1 MKRIKKEYY
10 FIAILLIMFILL
22 TFFVVGGKLDMI
34 DKLVFNNVI
43 KLENSAITKTLYV
56 ITSMASTIGI
66 LVLTILT
73 AIIFIRKK
81 RFSDFK
87 YVIANV
93 SVGVILMQVLK
104 HIIKRIRPSWK
115 WIKQGGFSY
124 PSGHTISAMLL
135 YGTLILLI
143 SKRYHGKYKKQLIAL
158 ATIMIILTGLSRIYF
173 GVHYLTDVIAS
184 IILGTII
191 LIISSMIMNKEYGSN
206 DKNKDRKTIQI
217 K

>member
-66 LVLTILT
+66 LILTILT

-87 YVIANV
+87 
-93 SVGVILMQVLK
+93 
-104 HIIKRIRPSWK
+104 
-115 WIKQGGFSY
+115 
-124 PSGHTISAMLL
+124 
-135 YGTLILLI
+135 
-143 SKRYHGKYKKQLIAL
+143 
-158 ATIMIILTGLSRIYF
+158 
-173 GVHYLTDVIAS
+173 
-184 IILGTII
+184 
-191 LIISSMIMNKEYGSN
+191 
-206 DKNKDRKTIQI
+206 
-217 K
+217 

>member
-66 LVLTILT
+66 LILTILT

-104 HIIKRIRPSWK
+104 QIPGW
-115 WIKQGGFSY
+115 
-124 PSGHTISAMLL
+124 SALL
-135 YGTLILLI
+135 
-143 SKRYHGKYKKQLIAL
+143 
-158 ATIMIILTGLSRIYF
+158 
-173 GVHYLTDVIAS
+173 
-184 IILGTII
+184 
-191 LIISSMIMNKEYGSN
+191 
-206 DKNKDRKTIQI
+206 
-217 K
+217 